1 VHSSDELASNKS
13 QKRPFQPAQRQW
25 DPV

>member
-13 QKRPFQPAQRQW
+13 QKRPFQPAQWQW